1 MEDPMIEPVAHGLT
15 RHQIETALSDI
26 RREMARLKRREAQL
40 IGDAAEADL
49 ARPRPGWPMRR
60 SPVQGAVPSIGAM
73 ISTSEP
79 SRIAV

>member
-1 MEDPMIEPVAHGLT
+1 MIEPAAEGLT

-26 RREMARLKRREAQL
+26 RREMARLKRREALL
-40 IGDAAEADL
+40 IGDAAEA
-49 ARPRPGWPMRR
+49 ARTGPRPGWPMRR
-60 SPVQGAVPSIGAM
+60 SPAPDQSIGAM

>member
-1 MEDPMIEPVAHGLT
+1 MIEPSPHGLT

-60 SPVQGAVPSIGAM
+60 SPMPDQSIGAM
-73 ISTSEP
+73 ISTSDP